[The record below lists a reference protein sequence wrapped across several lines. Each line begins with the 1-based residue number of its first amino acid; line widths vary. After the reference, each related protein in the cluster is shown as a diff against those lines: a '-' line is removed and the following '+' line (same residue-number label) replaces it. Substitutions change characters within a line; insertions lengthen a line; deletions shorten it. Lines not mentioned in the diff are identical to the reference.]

1 MSRRLRVAQLS
12 FWFVHADGFCAR
24 SLLRD
29 DVELVA
35 VWDTDTER
43 GRRKSELFDAPF
55 IADLDAL
62 LSDDSIDAVSICSE
76 PHLHPELVARSTEAG
91 KHVLVEKPMAADLA
105 GAREIADAAEKA
117 ASKGIQVMPAWNL
130 RFHPVAQYVEELVSS
145 GALGEIVRVRYL
157 HGHYRDYESA
167 GFRADE
173 ITASWGDPVE
183 ERRDSLFYAGSH
195 VTLWFEW
202 VFGLPQSVMSM
213 CSIGVPHLPV
223 EDNSTT
229 LLRYDGF
236 HGSMEV
242 SETLSASSAVTEIY
256 GTEGVV
262 VQQRGNLPST
272 RVLNATNVPVAVF
285 SRAANEWRYPD
296 FPPSFARHEEAY
308 SSVDQFFGAV
318 LGGWE
323 VPTTASSGL
332 SSIAILAAAE
342 QSAREGREVALADVL
357 LSAGR
362 LSPGRVPT

>member
-24 SLLRD
+24 ALLRD
-29 DVELVA
+29 DIELAA
-35 VWDTDTER
+35 VWDTDADR
-43 GRRKSELFDAPF
+43 GRSKAEAFDAPF
-55 IADLDAL
+55 VADLDEL
-62 LSDDSIDAVSICSE
+62 LSDDSIDAVLICAE

-105 GAREIADAAEKA
+105 GAKEIAEAAERA
-117 ASKGIQVMPAWNL
+117 ASKGVQVMPAYNL

-145 GALGEIVRVRYL
+145 GALGEILRVRYL
-157 HGHYRDYESA
+157 HGHYREYESA

-173 ITASWGDPVE
+173 ITATWGDPIE

-202 VFGLPQSVMSM
+202 VFGLPISVMSM
-213 CSIGVPHLPV
+213 CSFGVPELPV

-242 SETLSASSAVTEIY
+242 SETLSAQSSVTEIY

-272 RVLNATNVPVAVF
+272 RVSNPTHVPVAVF
-285 SRAANEWRYPD
+285 SRAADEWRYPD
-296 FPPSFARHEEAY
+296 FPPSFARHEEAF
-308 SSVDQFFGAV
+308 SSVDQFFGA
-318 LGGWE
+318 LLDGRP

-342 QSAREGREVALADVL
+342 QSAREGREVALADIL
-357 LSAGR
+357 LPAGA
-362 LSPGRVPT
+362 LPA